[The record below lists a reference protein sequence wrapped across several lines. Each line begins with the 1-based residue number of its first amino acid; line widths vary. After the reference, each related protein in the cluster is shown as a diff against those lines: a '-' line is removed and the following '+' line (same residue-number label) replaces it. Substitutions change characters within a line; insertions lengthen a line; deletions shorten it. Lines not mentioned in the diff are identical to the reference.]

1 MCGRRPGLHGL
12 PAVTLLLA
20 VSVLS
25 ATGGCIS
32 PEMPTADPNAPILV
46 FPAADALARLAP
58 GGLLSPAAQTVIDVP
73 LTTRLVHDVAQR
85 ARSSVVSIY
94 ARTNTPYRLRII
106 PLPFAPGL
114 QVHLPGIGLGSGF
127 FIHPAGYVLTNDHVI
142 RDADEIMAK
151 TDDDEDLKLAVVARD
166 PASDLALLKV
176 LNRHEGFPA
185 LPMGDSNAI
194 EPGDIAIAIGN
205 PLGFGHTVT
214 QGVISQTDRELRGV
228 SGQGER
234 AVRFIQTDTA
244 MNPGSSGGP
253 LLTVAGAWVGV
264 NTLSAI
270 AAQGIGFAVPSSQ
283 VQDFLD
289 RLGRGEGKRV
299 DGP

>member
-1 MCGRRPGLHGL
+1 VCRRRIRFPG
-12 PAVTLLLA
+12 LLA
-20 VSVLS
+20 VALLLVT
-25 ATGGCIS
+25 AGCFS
-32 PEMPTADPNAPILV
+32 PEMRAADPNAPILV

-58 GGLLSPAAQTVIDVP
+58 DGLLSPAAQTVIDVP
-73 LTTRLVHDVAQR
+73 LTTRLVHDVARQ
-85 ARSSVVSIY
+85 ARGAVVSIY
-94 ARTNTPYRLRII
+94 ARTSSPYRLRII

-114 QVHLPGIGLGSGF
+114 QVRLPGVGLGSGF

-142 RDADEIMAK
+142 RDADEIMAM
-151 TDDDEDLKLAVVARD
+151 TDDDEDLKMAVVARD

-185 LPMGDSNAI
+185 LPMGDANAI
-194 EPGDIAIAIGN
+194 EPGDIVVAIGN

-214 QGVISQTDRELRGV
+214 QGVISQTDRELQGV
-228 SGQGER
+228 TGEGER

-253 LLTVAGAWVGV
+253 LITLSGAWVGV
-264 NTLSAI
+264 NTLSAV

-289 RLGRGEGKRV
+289 RLGRGEGTRA
-299 DGP
+299 DER